1 MGHVLLFVYTNK
13 SIRLQLMPTISM
25 FYGIIIAMYYN
36 DHNPPHIHAKYNEY
50 EATVDIKT
58 LKITGKLPTNA
69 KKWIKKN
76 NNALL
81 ENWSLAKGG
90 LPLKKVPPI
99 E

>member
-1 MGHVLLFVYTNK
+1 
-13 SIRLQLMPTISM
+13 MPTISM

-50 EATVDIKT
+50 EATIEIKT
-58 LKITGKLPTNA
+58 FKITGKLPANA
-69 KKWIKKN
+69 KKLLKKWIKKN

-81 ENWSLAKGG
+81 ENWNLAKDG
-90 LPLKKVPPI
+90 LPLKNVPPI